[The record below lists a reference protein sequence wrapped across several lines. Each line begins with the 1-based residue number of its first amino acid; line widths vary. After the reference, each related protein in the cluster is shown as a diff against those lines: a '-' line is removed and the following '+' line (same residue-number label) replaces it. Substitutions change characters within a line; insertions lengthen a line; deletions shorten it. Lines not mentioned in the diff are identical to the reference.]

1 MTILD
6 HVPHAA
12 RRKGYAAHYA
22 PSNLALFEP
31 EMHEF
36 TLELVHV
43 RAQTFSTPKS
53 LTFLT
58 VFTYPR

>member
-43 RAQTFSTPKS
+43 RLHNILHLQFAHILHT
-53 LTFLT
+53 
-58 VFTYPR
+58 